1 MKRLLA
7 LSATLFSIA
16 VTMPAMANSLDNLER
31 ERALTVMEMIDGELS
46 AEDRWEKLAAAKR
59 RLADLERIVL
69 SDKKLQGKAS
79 QLVQRSFQSFELTFL
94 AHASAEKQR
103 SMQSHWMSE
112 VGLSTDEL
120 LSTRVSR

>member
-1 MKRLLA
+1 MKQKLFFILTA
-7 LSATLFSIA
+7 TMFLSGQA
-16 VTMPAMANSLDNLER
+16 VQAGSLENLER

-94 AHASAEKQR
+94 AHA
-103 SMQSHWMSE
+103 
-112 VGLSTDEL
+112 
-120 LSTRVSR
+120 

>member
-1 MKRLLA
+1 MKQKLFFILTA
-7 LSATLFSIA
+7 TMFLSGQA
-16 VTMPAMANSLDNLER
+16 VQAGSLENLER
-31 ERALTVMEMIDGELS
+31 ERALTVMEMIDGEIS

-79 QLVQRSFQSFELTFL
+79 QLLQRSFQSFELTFL